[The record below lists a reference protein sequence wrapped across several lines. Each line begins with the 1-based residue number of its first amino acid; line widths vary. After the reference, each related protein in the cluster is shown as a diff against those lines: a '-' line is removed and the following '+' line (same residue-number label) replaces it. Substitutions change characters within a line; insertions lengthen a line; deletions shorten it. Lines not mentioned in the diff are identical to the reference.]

1 MNAESD
7 PVNERPAQS
16 PAEPGY
22 GPDPDA
28 PPGVIEFGDGSE
40 VVYAGDWRAEPA
52 EDPSGIAEIVISAEP
67 IGQAVFEAATSVA
80 AAGGSFTV
88 TLSTEYETTTFDDD
102 AATMKSPAGPN
113 DESLTV
119 IPRDASARGDLIPR
133 ESEDDG

>member
-1 MNAESD
+1 MNAESE
-7 PVNERPAQS
+7 PINEWPPQS
-16 PAEPGY
+16 PAEPGN

-28 PPGVIEFGDGSE
+28 PPAVIEFGDGSE
-40 VVYAGDWRAEPA
+40 VVYAGDWGAEPA
-52 EDPSGIAEIVISAEP
+52 EDPPGIKEIVISAEP

-80 AAGGSFTV
+80 GAGGAFTV

-102 AATMKSPAGPN
+102 AATMKSPAGPD

-119 IPRDASARGDLIPR
+119 MLRDPHAGGDLIPR